1 MKTKGKYDFIIL
13 GAGIIGLAVARELK
27 QREPDATILVL
38 EKESCPGK
46 HASGRNSGILHS
58 GIYYP
63 TESLKAKVC
72 AAGSEAMAAY
82 CQEHG
87 LPLQRVGKV
96 VVPTCVENDAQVDL
110 LLRRGKA
117 NGARVSLLDEAEL
130 KEIEPAAHTAT
141 GRALHSP
148 DTAIIDPLAI
158 LKHLVS
164 MLEQQGVGFAFS
176 TACTAVD
183 GEKQKLFCDAACFE
197 YGHLYN
203 TTGQY
208 ADRIAK
214 QFGVGEQYTLIPFKG
229 RYYSLSPDSGI
240 KINGLIY
247 PVPDLN
253 VPFLGVHSV
262 RNIAGESYF
271 GPSAMPA
278 FGREN
283 YHALKGIN
291 ATDASEISYRIMQ
304 QYWHNQQGFRQLL
317 HEEAGR
323 LMKSRFVAA
332 AKVLVP
338 KLDAWMLKPSQ
349 KVGIRPQLLNTQTHK
364 LVMDF
369 MVLRKEN
376 TTHVMNAISPAFTSA
391 FAFAPLVVDAVE

>member
-1 MKTKGKYDFIIL
+1 MKAKNKYDVIIL
-13 GAGIIGLAVARELK
+13 GAGIVGLAVARELK
-27 QREPDATILVL
+27 QREPDTTILIL

-46 HASGRNSGILHS
+46 HASGRNSGVLHS
-58 GIYYP
+58 GIFYP

-72 AAGSEAMAAY
+72 AAGSKAMAAY

-87 LPLQRVGKV
+87 LPLQRAGKV
-96 VVPTCVENDAQVDL
+96 VVPTCAENDAQIDL

-117 NGARVSLLDEAEL
+117 NGACVSLLDETEL

-164 MLEQQGVGFAFS
+164 SLEQQGVTFAFS
-176 TACTAVD
+176 TGCTRFD
-183 GEKQKLFCDAACFE
+183 GGNQQLFCDELCFA

-203 TTGQY
+203 ATGQY

-214 QFGVGEQYTLIPFKG
+214 QFGVGKQYTLIPFKG
-229 RYYSLSPDSGI
+229 RYYRLVSDSGI

-262 RNIAGESYF
+262 RNIAGDSYF
-271 GPSAMPA
+271 GPSATPA

-283 YHALKGIN
+283 YHALEGIN
-291 ATDASEISYRIMQ
+291 ATDAGEISYRIVQ

-323 LMKSRFVAA
+323 LMQSRFVAA

-338 KLDAWMLKPSQ
+338 RLDASMLRPSQ

-391 FAFAPLVVDAVE
+391 FAFAPLVIDAVE

>member
-1 MKTKGKYDFIIL
+1 MKTKDKYDFIVL
-13 GAGIIGLAVARELK
+13 GAGVIGLAVARELK
-27 QREPDATILVL
+27 QREPDAAILVL

-46 HASGRNSGILHS
+46 HASGRNSGVLHS

-63 TESLKAKVC
+63 TKSLKAKAC
-72 AAGSEAMAAY
+72 AAGSKAMAAY

-96 VVPTCVENDAQVDL
+96 VVPTCAENDTQIDL

-117 NGARVSLLDEAEL
+117 NGARVSLLDETQL
-130 KEIEPAAHTAT
+130 KEIEPAAHSAT

-158 LKHLVS
+158 LNHLVS
-164 MLEQQGVGFAFS
+164 ALEQQGVIFSFS
-176 TACTAVD
+176 TGCTRFD
-183 GEKQKLFCDAACFE
+183 GDNQQVFSDELCFE
-197 YGHLYN
+197 YRHLYN
-203 TTGQY
+203 ATGQY

-229 RYYSLSPDSGI
+229 SYYSLSPASGI
-240 KINGLIY
+240 NINGLIY

-283 YHALKGIN
+283 YHALEGIN
-291 ATDASEISYRIMQ
+291 AADAAEISYRIVQ

-323 LMKSRFVAA
+323 LMKPRFVAA

-338 KLDAWMLKPSQ
+338 ELEASMLRPSQ
-349 KVGIRPQLLNTQTHK
+349 KVGIRPQLLDIQTHK